1 MANSK
6 DRLLE
11 FCEEMPP
18 MPKAWKSNTSVG
30 QRVTSN
36 GFPLVVAIWTLNILG
51 PFPTT
56 PGKRKF
62 LLVAVDY
69 FTKWV
74 EVEPLTNIM
83 AYAIKKFF
91 WKNIITCF
99 EIPNTLVSDNGL

>member
-36 GFPLVVAIWTLNILG
+36 GFPLVVAIWTLNILR

-56 PGKRKF
+56 LGKRKF

-99 EIPNTLVSDNGL
+99 EIPNMLVSDNGL